1 VSDMRDR
8 IMLWHPTPVPEISRF
23 FDRAFGRFEQP
34 MRAPG
39 GAWMPALDVYETDE
53 TFVAKV
59 ELPGIEAKDVEVS
72 VEDGTLT
79 VSGKR
84 EFASEVNEEH
94 YHRIERHYG
103 SFSRVITLPQTADT
117 EKVDASFDNGVL
129 SIEIPK
135 VEKAKPTKIQVKA
148 T

>member
-1 VSDMRDR
+1 MRDR
-8 IMLWHPTPVPEISRF
+8 IMLWDPMPVPEISRF
-23 FDRAFGRFEQP
+23 FDRAFGQIEQP

-84 EFASEVNEEH
+84 EFTSEVNEEH

-103 SFSRVITLPQTADT
+103 SFSRVITLPQSADT
-117 EKVDASFDNGVL
+117 EKVDASFDKGVL

-135 VEKAKPTKIQVKA
+135 VEKAKPKKIQVKA